1 MVFKILLILLAL
13 IALFLIVA
21 AFQPSDFRITR
32 SGMIAAP
39 PPVVFGQ
46 VNDLRKWEAW
56 SPWAK
61 LDPAMKQ
68 TYDGP
73 AAGVGAVSAWT
84 GDKQVGEG
92 KMTIVE
98 SRPFDLIRIQL
109 EFYKPMAATHEA
121 EFHFIPEGDQTKVI
135 WSMTGHRDFMMKA
148 FGLVMNIDK
157 RVGHQFEEGLDRLN
171 AVVKQP

>member
-13 IALFLIVA
+13 IALFLVVA

-46 VNDLRKWEAW
+46 VNDLHKWEAW

-68 TYDGP
+68 TYDGSE
-73 AAGVGAVSAWT
+73 AGVGAVSAWA
-84 GDKQVGEG
+84 GNKEVGEG

-98 SRPFDLIRIQL
+98 SRLFDLIRIKL
-109 EFYKPMAATHEA
+109 DFYKPMAATHEA
-121 EFHFIPEGDQTKVI
+121 EFHFAPEGDQTKVT
-135 WSMTGHRDFMMKA
+135 WSMTGHRNFIMKA
-148 FGLVMNIDK
+148 FGLVMNMDK
-157 RVGHQFEEGLDRLN
+157 MVGGQFEEGMNRLN
-171 AVVKQP
+171 AVVRQP